1 MAVTLFVA
9 VIFGIL
15 PHHPHTS
22 ENDYFTLI
30 KWRRPEAKRPYF
42 EVIWEGGGDGE
53 WGKGAQRFTVT
64 IPGGASYCSYKI
76 KWYSKG

>member
-22 ENDYFTLI
+22 QNDYFTLI
-30 KWRRPEAKRPYF
+30 KWERPEAKRPYF
-42 EVIWEGGGDGE
+42 EVIWGGDGE
-53 WGKGAQRFTVT
+53 QGKGTRRFRVT
-64 IPGGASYCSYKI
+64 IPGGASYCSCETV
-76 KWYSKG
+76 WCSKG

>member
-1 MAVTLFVA
+1 VAVTSFVA

-22 ENDYFTLI
+22 ENDYFTHI

-42 EVIWEGGGDGE
+42 EVILGGDVE
-53 WGKGAQRFTVT
+53 WGKGHEDSQ
-64 IPGGASYCSYKI
+64 
-76 KWYSKG
+76 

>member
-1 MAVTLFVA
+1 MPVTLFVA

-30 KWRRPEAKRPYF
+30 KWQKPEAKRPYF
-42 EVIWEGGGDGE
+42 EVIWGGDGE
-53 WGKGAQRFTVT
+53 RGTGA
-64 IPGGASYCSYKI
+64 
-76 KWYSKG
+76 

>member
-42 EVIWEGGGDGE
+42 KVIWGGDVE
-53 WGKGAQRFTVT
+53 WGKGARRFTVT
-64 IPGGASYCSYKI
+64 IPGGASYFSYEI
-76 KWYSKG
+76 MWCSKG